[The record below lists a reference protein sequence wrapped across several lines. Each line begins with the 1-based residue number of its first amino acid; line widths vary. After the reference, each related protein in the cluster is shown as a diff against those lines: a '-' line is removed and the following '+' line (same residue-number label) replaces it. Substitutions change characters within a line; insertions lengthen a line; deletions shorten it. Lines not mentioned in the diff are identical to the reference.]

1 MNPPDGTRSA
11 VAGTSVWAHRRRMLL
26 IVCIALA
33 LLAVLSQLAPA
44 PERLGL
50 SRLSTD
56 RVRLMEPGVQEQA
69 RHPMSVSWSLPFSQQ
84 FEWPRDVE
92 RQWHFKLDPR
102 ESRDD
107 QLALFIPNAG
117 GPLSVFVN
125 GARAGTGSEQ
135 HGVAAPGMGGWLLS
149 AAIGQRADTGGKTR
163 IDLLQASDLP
173 HAGIRAMYLGPR
185 RAVAD
190 ATSEF
195 GRWFGGLRM
204 FARIAAV
211 LGGIGVLTLSL
222 TAQPWPR
229 VVALALVTVGSTAC
243 LFAPPGQHAWQS
255 GACAAAVL
263 SGSVL
268 ALMHW
273 GKAEGIEAVALCG
286 MYLAAALSA
295 LVGLALLMTPWLPT
309 SPVLWLQLAA
319 SGALPLLIC
328 GAPIVASRSIRQMPQ
343 QLARARQVLVEKER
357 LIIQQ
362 QQLLDQSIRDS
373 AVLEERERFAR
384 DMHDG
389 IGGHL
394 QGLLMRVR
402 AGKIAPN
409 DIASELQ
416 HGLTDLRM
424 MVDSLDQLNHDVH
437 AALETF
443 RVRALPQLEAA
454 EVTLEWRLSPE
465 IRTVTLDPKE
475 TLNLYRILQEILANC
490 IRYAQ
495 ATRFCVEIGLDQD
508 RRMLLAVASDD
519 GIGFDPATTTG
530 GKGLKG
536 MRQRIA
542 KAGGVFDVSSN
553 PGGGTRIAFQLP
565 VPDDTAS
572 EL

>member
-1 MNPPDGTRSA
+1 
-11 VAGTSVWAHRRRMLL
+11 
-26 IVCIALA
+26 
-33 LLAVLSQLAPA
+33 
-44 PERLGL
+44 
-50 SRLSTD
+50 
-56 RVRLMEPGVQEQA
+56 
-69 RHPMSVSWSLPFSQQ
+69 
-84 FEWPRDVE
+84 
-92 RQWHFKLDPR
+92 
-102 ESRDD
+102 
-107 QLALFIPNAG
+107 
-117 GPLSVFVN
+117 
-125 GARAGTGSEQ
+125 
-135 HGVAAPGMGGWLLS
+135 
-149 AAIGQRADTGGKTR
+149 
-163 IDLLQASDLP
+163 
-173 HAGIRAMYLGPR
+173 
-185 RAVAD
+185 
-190 ATSEF
+190 
-195 GRWFGGLRM
+195 
-204 FARIAAV
+204 
-211 LGGIGVLTLSL
+211 
-222 TAQPWPR
+222 
-229 VVALALVTVGSTAC
+229 
-243 LFAPPGQHAWQS
+243 
-255 GACAAAVL
+255 
-263 SGSVL
+263 
-268 ALMHW
+268 
-273 GKAEGIEAVALCG
+273 
-286 MYLAAALSA
+286 
-295 LVGLALLMTPWLPT
+295 
-309 SPVLWLQLAA
+309 
-319 SGALPLLIC
+319 
-328 GAPIVASRSIRQMPQ
+328 MPQ

-519 GIGFDPATTTG
+519 GIGFDPVTTTG